1 MRIAI
6 DIDDCITNT
15 SEVDFELCYE
25 YNKKLHPKDNKNYI
39 NNYHNAPTIF
49 GFTKQ
54 QDDEFYILER
64 KLCVEQD
71 LIKPKVFAGKII
83 DKLLSDGHE
92 IILVTGRSDFYW
104 GTATL
109 YTKQWLEKYNI
120 HYTKLVT
127 NMTNKGGF
135 CKNNNVDVLIDD
147 SLKYIKQC
155 NDLNVNTITFNNNYS
170 KKYDSPELQNYSH
183 PLNIYSSCWF
193 EVYDR
198 VQEVEAMIKNMF
210 LQQKQA

>member
-15 SEVDFELCYE
+15 SEVEFELCYK
-25 YNKKLHPKDNKNYI
+25 YNKQLYPEDTKNYI
-39 NNYHNAPTIF
+39 NNHYNKTTIF

-54 QDDEFYILER
+54 QEDEFYVQAMELFI
-64 KLCVEQD
+64 EQD
-71 LIKPKVFAGKII
+71 LIKPKVFSKKII
-83 DKLLSDGHE
+83 DQLLSDGHE
-92 IILVTGRSDFYW
+92 IILLTGRSDFYW

-127 NMTNKGGF
+127 AMTNKGEF

-198 VQEVEAMIKNMF
+198 V
-210 LQQKQA
+210 